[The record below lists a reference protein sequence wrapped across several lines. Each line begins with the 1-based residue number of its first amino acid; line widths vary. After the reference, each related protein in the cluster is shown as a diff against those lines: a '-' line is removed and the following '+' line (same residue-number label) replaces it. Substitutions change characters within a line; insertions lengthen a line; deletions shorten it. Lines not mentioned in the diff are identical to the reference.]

1 MNNSQNAHNAHFS
14 HCSNCGNNSESSVLF
29 LSWKGLAP
37 FMTSVKLW
45 KICQQIILPDI
56 RKCQKSHQTMGANR
70 YRCENSFGTI
80 NDRLWLKNSNFL
92 AIFHHFWAFLVTFM
106 AVATTFMLTLGIG
119 YTQRLVRYMGW
130 WYGTIFA
137 LSSQIAM
144 SGGCRK
150 WHFWPHPA
158 LDECLGK
165 AKMAQRQAVP
175 WPEYGL
181 FEQ

>member
-1 MNNSQNAHNAHFS
+1 
-14 HCSNCGNNSESSVLF
+14 
-29 LSWKGLAP
+29 
-37 FMTSVKLW
+37 MTSVKLW
-45 KICQQIILPDI
+45 RICQQIILPDI

-70 YRCENSFGTI
+70 YRCENSFGAI

-137 LSSQIAM
+137 LSSHTAM
-144 SGGCRK
+144 AGGCQK
-150 WHFWPHPA
+150 WLIFWVKIRQLWQASSRAGNQPGNLFMCHVTSQYMGQHDYGPFLTTPA
-158 LDECLGK
+158 I
-165 AKMAQRQAVP
+165 
-175 WPEYGL
+175 
-181 FEQ
+181 

>member
-1 MNNSQNAHNAHFS
+1 
-14 HCSNCGNNSESSVLF
+14 
-29 LSWKGLAP
+29 
-37 FMTSVKLW
+37 MTSVKLW
-45 KICQQIILPDI
+45 RICQQIILPDI

-70 YRCENSFGTI
+70 YRCENSFGAI

-137 LSSQIAM
+137 LSNHTAIA
-144 SGGCRK
+144 GGCQKWLIFEVKIRK
-150 WHFWPHPA
+150 LWHASSRAGNQPGNHIMCHVTSQYMGQH
-158 LDECLGK
+158 D
-165 AKMAQRQAVP
+165 
-175 WPEYGL
+175 
-181 FEQ
+181 